1 MVFKFSVLWIGFLS
15 NTKQP
20 AQVAKDWSLFHGNR
34 FLLHLILGKIK
45 ATDGFGTKY
54 LSNECIAT
62 LVNEHFQTQ
71 WDSVF
76 DAMEAKFP
84 DAYPSY
90 LFRNVGKLK
99 ELVEVIAR

>member
-1 MVFKFSVLWIGFLS
+1 MSI
-15 NTKQP
+15 
-20 AQVAKDWSLFHGNR
+20 
-34 FLLHLILGKIK
+34 
-45 ATDGFGTKY
+45 
-54 LSNECIAT
+54 T
-62 LVNEHFQTQ
+62 LVNKHFQTQ